1 MSEEIMYSDK
11 DIEDLILKFT
21 NVALYSNSHKLSRE
35 QLRDKLRLAKKE
47 WFEHFKNKQNAG

>member
-1 MSEEIMYSDK
+1 MYSDK